1 MKPLEAPATLTIY
14 MLLSQSS
21 SSFYFSTHS
30 VAGMTT
36 TIGSGMFH
44 TRDEAEKA
52 RTLAILGDKNSP
64 SNMYHV
70 FELEVP
76 NPAYQKTD

>member
-14 MLLSQSS
+14 MLLNQSS
-21 SSFYFSTHS
+21 ASFYFNPAA
-30 VAGMTT
+30 VAGITSTM
-36 TIGSGMFH
+36 GSGFFG

-52 RTLAILGDKNSP
+52 RTLAILSDK
-64 SNMYHV
+64 SNNIFHV

>member
-21 SSFYFSTHS
+21 TSFYFNAAS
-30 VAGMTT
+30 VAGMTGT
-36 TIGSGMFH
+36 MGSGIFG

-52 RTLAILGDKNSP
+52 RTLAILSDK
-64 SNMYHV
+64 SNNTFHV

-76 NPAYQKTD
+76 NPAYKKTD

>member
-1 MKPLEAPATLTIY
+1 MKPLEAPATLNIY
-14 MLLSQSS
+14 MLLQQSS
-21 SSFYFSTHS
+21 TSFYFNPAA

-36 TIGSGMFH
+36 TMGSGIFG

-52 RTLAILGDKNSP
+52 RTLAILSDKTN
-64 SNMYHV
+64 NTFHV

-76 NPAYQKTD
+76 NPAYRKTD